1 MDSERAVNDIETAS
15 KRFEAAVM
23 GGNEDFTILMS
34 TMGDVMV
41 HVLLAVLEDAEMAE
55 MFLDGMHAKIRRW
68 ELERSSSL
76 RVQ

>member
-1 MDSERAVNDIETAS
+1 MDSEKAVNDIETARE
-15 KRFEAAVM
+15 RFSAAVM
-23 GGNEDFTILMS
+23 GGKEDFTILMT

-55 MFLDGMHAKIRRW
+55 TFLDGMHAKIRRW

-76 RVQ
+76 PVQ